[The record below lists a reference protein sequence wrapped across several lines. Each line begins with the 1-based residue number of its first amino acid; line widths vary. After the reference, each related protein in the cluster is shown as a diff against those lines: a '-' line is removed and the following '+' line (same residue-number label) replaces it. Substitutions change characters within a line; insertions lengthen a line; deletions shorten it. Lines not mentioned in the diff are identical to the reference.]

1 MSSTE
6 GTSIPPSLPPAVTAT
21 ATAGV
26 TENVPQQ
33 TSTDSKNN
41 KDTEPQKMEIEPTIQ
56 QPIPAPTNAISSGST
71 VVAATQPPPTSM
83 TAQPQPTISVP
94 VPAKSNVSA
103 TSDSSVAPVP
113 AQAPPVVASSTPAA
127 QPFPEVQSMP
137 IRAYLDQTV
146 VPILLDGT
154 CCAFICSMDDI
165 QMFVLAAEEDKLVI
179 VTFAYVSHHHTTSFP
194 LPPPFFSSLQI
205 KQRYNCKNY
214 ARHVR
219 VGQGTSSQSNR
230 IFGFLL
236 ASSRSSP
243 CRNHPT
249 NR

>member
-6 GTSIPPSLPPAVTAT
+6 GTSIPPSLPPAVTAA

-33 TSTDSKNN
+33 TSTDSNNN

-71 VVAATQPPPTSM
+71 VVAATQPPPTSV

-146 VPILLDGT
+146 VPILLDGM
-154 CCAFICSMDDI
+154 S
-165 QMFVLAAEEDKLVI
+165 ELVKER
-179 VTFAYVSHHHTTSFP
+179 
-194 LPPPFFSSLQI
+194 PPNPI
-205 KQRYNCKNY
+205 EY
-214 ARHVR
+214 
-219 VGQGTSSQSNR
+219 
-230 IFGFLL
+230 L
-236 ASSRSSP
+236 ASYLLRHDP
-243 CRNHPT
+243 ARAGTIQPT
-249 NR
+249 GDVAGK